1 VENGGNSLIR
11 LNLSMSL
18 QERNYYMKPERVNL
32 TKEQIVEFCQKHHIK
47 KFAFFGSIL
56 RDDFQP
62 NSDIDILIDLDYSVP
77 TGLMEIAG
85 MEIELSKM
93 IGREVDLSTPDDL
106 SDYFRDKVLAQTEVL
121 YERR

>member
-1 VENGGNSLIR
+1 
-11 LNLSMSL
+11 
-18 QERNYYMKPERVNL
+18 MKPGRVNL
-32 TKEQIVEFCQKHHIK
+32 TKEQIAEFCQKHHIK

-93 IGREVDLSTPDDL
+93 IGRKVDLSTPEGL
-106 SDYFRDKVLAQTEVL
+106 SDYFRDKVLTQTEVL
-121 YERR
+121 YERE